1 VNRIIQR
8 IAKSIV
14 VGSLALSASL
24 QIVNIP
30 SAQLQRAVDSLSYP
44 RASER
49 FFEEGRETLEQEIQV
64 LGEGELAASE
74 GKLEIDENLLIE
86 LEQQRLRLEETKP
99 ELN

>member
-24 QIVNIP
+24 QIVDVP
-30 SAQLQRAVDSLSYP
+30 SAQFQRAVDSLSYP
-44 RASER
+44 RASEQ
-49 FFEEGRETLEQEIQV
+49 FFEEGRETFEQEIQV
-64 LGEGELAASE
+64 LDEGGLAASE

-86 LEQQRLRLEETKP
+86 LEEQRLRLEEARP
-99 ELN
+99 